1 MANIL
6 IIVGLGFAGID
17 PVGMLLLL
25 GGLAKGFDKKK
36 ALIFTLGVF
45 LGTSLLGT
53 VLSAIFGNR
62 LSYVI
67 ENLLS
72 SLFKLPDS
80 LWVVIYIFTIFFLV
94 ILGLKRLR
102 AIEKTAQDKAAKGG
116 EKGLWGMID
125 IMIVTALIDPTFIAV
140 LALSGRQHLILAFM
154 SNLIWVVLSQLPL
167 FLLTLTILTNKH
179 LAFTK
184 WFNKLVAKHR
194 QPVRNMVTGLVFLA
208 TFVLCSDLITYLITG
223 TWLIN

>member
-1 MANIL
+1 MANLL

-25 GGLAKGFDKKK
+25 GGLAKGLDKKK
-36 ALIFTLGVF
+36 ALIYTLGVF

-53 VLSAIFGNR
+53 VLSAIFGNK

-67 ENLLS
+67 ENLLF

-80 LWVVIYIFTIFFLV
+80 LWVVIYIFIISFLV

-102 AIEKTAQDKAAKGG
+102 AIEKTAPDKAAKGG
-116 EKGLWGMID
+116 KKGLWGMGF
-125 IMIVTALIDPTFIAV
+125 MIVTALIDPTFIAV
-140 LALSGRQHLILAFM
+140 LALSGQRHLVLAFM
-154 SNLIWVVLSQLPL
+154 SNLIWVLLSQLPL

-184 WFNKLVAKHR
+184 WFNKLIAKHR

-208 TFVLCSDLITYLITG
+208 TFVLCSDLVAYLITG
-223 TWLIN
+223 TWLID

>member
-1 MANIL
+1 MTNLL

-36 ALIFTLGVF
+36 TLIYALGVF

-53 VLSAIFGNR
+53 VLSAVFGNK
-62 LSYVI
+62 LSYFI
-67 ENLLS
+67 EKLLS

-80 LWVVIYIFTIFFLV
+80 LWVVIYIFIIFFLV

-102 AIEKTAQDKAAKGG
+102 AIEKIAQDKAAKGG
-116 EKGLWGMID
+116 KKGLWGMIGFM
-125 IMIVTALIDPTFIAV
+125 IMTALIDPTFIAV
-140 LALSGRQHLILAFM
+140 LALSGRQRLVLAFM

-167 FLLTLTILTNKH
+167 FLLTFTILTNKH
-179 LAFTK
+179 LIFTK
-184 WFNKLVAKHR
+184 WFDKLVAKHR
-194 QPVRNMVTGLVFLA
+194 QLVRNMVTGLVFLA